1 MNFVARKKK
10 FVLAVALTM
19 LASLGATPVAV
30 FAHGGEDHDEKKAT
44 AVSAGPGM
52 VARVARVGDFE
63 VVIKH
68 PAVEPD
74 KETAARVFVTR
85 FGTNEPIGGAK
96 IIIAMEGGGSSAPI
110 EATVAPSNT
119 PGLYEV
125 KLPPLPKGQYE
136 LSARVEIAGGVQ
148 TAQYGALEVAP
159 PPPGSAESASSWART
174 ALLGLALLIGIGFA
188 GVVIYRAAQFARR
201 NRIKGEA
208 ATA

>member
-1 MNFVARKKK
+1 MNYVARKKK
-10 FVLAVALTM
+10 FVLTVALAM
-19 LASLGATPVAV
+19 FASLGAGSVAV
-30 FAHGGEDHDEKKAT
+30 LAHGGEDHSEKKAP
-44 AVSAGPGM
+44 AVSAGVGM
-52 VARVARVGDFE
+52 VARVARVGDIE

-85 FGTNEPIGGAK
+85 FGTNDPVGNAK
-96 IIIAMEGGGSSAPI
+96 VIIALEGGGSPI

-136 LSARVEIAGGVQ
+136 LSARVEMAGVVQ

-159 PPPGSAESASSWART
+159 PPPGSVESGASWART
-174 ALLGLALLIGIGFA
+174 ALIGLALLTGIGLI
-188 GVVIYRAAQFARR
+188 GVVLYRAMGLAHR

>member
-30 FAHGGEDHDEKKAT
+30 FAHGGEDHDEKKAP
-44 AVSAGPGM
+44 AISVGLGM
-52 VARVARVGDFE
+52 VARVARVGDIE

-68 PAVEPD
+68 PAVEPN

-96 IIIAMEGGGSSAPI
+96 IIIAMEGGGSAPI
-110 EATVAPSNT
+110 ETTVAPSNT

-174 ALLGLALLIGIGFA
+174 ALLGLALLVGIGLV
-188 GVVIYRAAQFARR
+188 GVIIYRAAQFARR

>member
-1 MNFVARKKK
+1 MNYVARKKG

-19 LASLGATPVAV
+19 FASLIATPVAV
-30 FAHGGEDHDEKKAT
+30 FAHGGEDHDEKKAP
-44 AVSAGPGM
+44 AVSAGAGM
-52 VARVARVGDFE
+52 VARVARAGDIE

-68 PAVEPD
+68 PPVEPD

-85 FGTNEPIGGAK
+85 FGTNEPVGGAK
-96 IIIAMEGGGSSAPI
+96 IVVALEGDGGAPI
-110 EATVAPSNT
+110 EATVTPGNT

-125 KLPPLPKGQYE
+125 KLPPFPKGQYK
-136 LSARVEIAGGVQ
+136 LSARVEVAGAVQ
-148 TAQYGALEVAP
+148 IAQYGVLEVAP
-159 PPPGSAESASSWART
+159 PPPASVESGSSWART
-174 ALLGLALLIGIGFA
+174 VLLGLALLIGIGFA